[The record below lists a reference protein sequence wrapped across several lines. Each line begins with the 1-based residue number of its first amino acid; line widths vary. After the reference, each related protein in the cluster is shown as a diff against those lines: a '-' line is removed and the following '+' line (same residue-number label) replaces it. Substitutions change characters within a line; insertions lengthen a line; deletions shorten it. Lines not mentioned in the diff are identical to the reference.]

1 MDKDDTRD
9 MADKA
14 TVVAVIDHVLAV
26 DISVVDDVV
35 NVVVCSSTNT

>member
-35 NVVVCSSTNT
+35 VVCSSTNT